1 LEQANAFLDSVPGC
15 GALLLDLI
23 DNVVLQ
29 TGCDETM
36 VRSIVL
42 RNFESNG
49 MLIWRSTSRRGGPLG
64 TVNRM
69 RRLLRNLG
77 YTDLRDDY
85 PLTAVPT
92 RGDRAVLLAFDGT
105 DPAVLCYP
113 VNPGEVGDP
122 MIREAALFQAA
133 AVAQGVTSRFVW
145 VSDGLSDLFYDF
157 RMRLVLSEL
166 PYRITTG
173 TVGP

>member
-1 LEQANAFLDSVPGC
+1 MPSKTVLRPPMRFHSP
-15 GALLLDLI
+15 ALLLTE
-23 DNVVLQ
+23 Q
-29 TGCDETM
+29 TPP
-36 VRSIVL
+36 SITIA
-42 RNFESNG
+42 NS
-49 MLIWRSTSRRGGPLG
+49 G
-64 TVNRM
+64 TVGEPITLVTVQLQPGTVAEAPQN
-69 RRLLRNLG
+69 
-77 YTDLRDDY
+77 TDGRD
-85 PLTAVPT
+85 
-92 RGDRAVLLAFDGT
+92 VLLAFDGT